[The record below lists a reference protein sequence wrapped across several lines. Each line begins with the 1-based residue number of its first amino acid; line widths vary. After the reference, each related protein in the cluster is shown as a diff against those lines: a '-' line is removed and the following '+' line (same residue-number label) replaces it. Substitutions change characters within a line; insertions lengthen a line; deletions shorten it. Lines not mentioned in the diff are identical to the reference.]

1 MPVKCRKCN
10 GDHFT
15 SNCGKEKVSK
25 ISKENNNDK
34 KSDDRKPDYK
44 KSDDRKS
51 NHNKSNHNKSN
62 HNKSNHNKSN
72 HNKSNYNKSNNNKK
86 RSPFR
91 KYIDSSYSEKTF
103 KVKLNNLP
111 YDLTLQNLNKMMIG
125 WGRIGDIKLRQN
137 RSSSYALIDFFDRFA
152 RDYFIEAL
160 DGTPMGFMILN
171 VTR

>member
-1 MPVKCRKCN
+1 MPVKCRKCS

-25 ISKENNNDK
+25 ISKENNDNNDN
-34 KSDDRKPDYK
+34 
-44 KSDDRKS
+44 KS
-51 NHNKSNHNKSN
+51 NYNKSNHNKSN
-62 HNKSNHNKSN
+62 HNKSN
-72 HNKSNYNKSNNNKK
+72 NN
-86 RSPFR
+86 RRPQFR

-103 KVKLNNLP
+103 KVKINNLP
-111 YDLTLQNLNKMMIG
+111 HDLTLQNLNKMMID

-137 RSSSYALIDFFDRFA
+137 RSSSYALIDFFDRVA